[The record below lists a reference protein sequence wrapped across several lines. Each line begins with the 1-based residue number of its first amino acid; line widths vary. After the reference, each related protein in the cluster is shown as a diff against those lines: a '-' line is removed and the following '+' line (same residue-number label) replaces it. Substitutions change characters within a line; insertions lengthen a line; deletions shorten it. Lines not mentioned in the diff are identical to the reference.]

1 MQGLPQEL
9 KENLNSNRNLK
20 SVEIQLRDSP
30 LPRNPSEELDT
41 MAQWDTAWPASTSS
55 QVQLPAD
62 LRLLHLKRLNNKILK
77 MVSTRYKVTS
87 SNEN

>member
-9 KENLNSNRNLK
+9 NENLNLK

-41 MAQWDTAWPASTSS
+41 MAQWDSAWPASTS
-55 QVQLPAD
+55 
-62 LRLLHLKRLNNKILK
+62 
-77 MVSTRYKVTS
+77 
-87 SNEN
+87 